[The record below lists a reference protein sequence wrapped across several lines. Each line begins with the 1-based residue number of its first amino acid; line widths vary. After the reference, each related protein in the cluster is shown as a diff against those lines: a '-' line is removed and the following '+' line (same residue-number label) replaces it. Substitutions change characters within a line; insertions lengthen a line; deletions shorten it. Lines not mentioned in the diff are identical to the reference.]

1 MTVYAG
7 TIGWSYPFWKGPFY
21 PAKLPSAKLLSYYA
35 TQFRTV
41 EVDNTFYRIPN
52 PQTILNWKQQTP
64 PNFVFA
70 LKFPNLITHVKM
82 LKDCQRETNLFLER
96 AMLLGEKLGPML
108 LQFPPSFGETHFS
121 DLATFL
127 DGLPRDLRFVVE
139 VRNQNLLS
147 ERLIDVLKSNKI
159 ALAWVDS
166 PLMPQ
171 TLELTADFV
180 YLRLEGDRGN
190 VNGLLGK
197 VEVDRSV
204 WIFRQVL
211 FWFST
216 FRCSTF
222 FGVFGCWLPENS
234 LVGLFLCFQFFWLV
248 SAPLAPTPL
257 SDFGLKRCR

>member
-204 WIFRQVL
+204 DIKAWAEKLAPFKAREV
-211 FWFST
+211 
-216 FRCSTF
+216 
-222 FGVFGCWLPENS
+222 GVFGYFGKFYSGFPPLDARRFLEY
-234 LVGLFLCFQFFWLV
+234 LGVGYQKTLL
-248 SAPLAPTPL
+248 
-257 SDFGLKRCR
+257 

>member
-35 TQFRTV
+35 TQFPTV
-41 EVDNTFYRIPN
+41 EIDNTFYRIPN

-64 PNFVFA
+64 PNFIFS
-70 LKFPNLITHVKM
+70 LKFPNLITHIKM

-121 DLATFL
+121 DLAAFL

-204 WIFRQVL
+204 DIKAWA
-211 FWFST
+211 
-216 FRCSTF
+216 
-222 FGVFGCWLPENS
+222 EK
-234 LVGLFLCFQFFWLV
+234 
-248 SAPLAPTPL
+248 LAPFKARGVGMFGYFGKFYSGFPPL
-257 SDFGLKRCR
+257 DARRFLEDLGVGYQKTLL